1 MKHRMFKY
9 IFTTLVLQWQIT
21 NCYAQKNIV
30 VPDSIVYNCHKE
42 NLDSIAFFQ
51 NLIPIESFTKTD
63 WIDTFELKANTDL
76 HMRVFMRNSL
86 TNFLYQLSPDLSPDA
101 LTSNGNYHFS
111 FYIDNQLIYTEQVP
125 IGAGSAES
133 KNMRTV
139 FRVPLISSTNEDS
152 WGRFLWQRF
161 MMQGGAD
168 ALVPGNHSLRIE
180 MRPYLQLDTL
190 LIGNIIASGS
200 IILAV
205 PQQHVPDKYKKIQA
219 IKPTNAFK
227 INTSPIDTNLI
238 ETLNEKIYT
247 NRYKNITSI
256 VIIKN
261 STLLMESYYNGA
273 KRKTLHDTRSV
284 TKSLAGT
291 LTGIAISNGYI
302 PNAFTTLNNY
312 YNLNDYQNYSPQKDT
327 ISLHSLL
334 SMQSILN
341 GSDSDPQSPGNE
353 EYMYPSKNWVQF
365 ALDLSID
372 TQKLKNPHWDYF
384 TAGVVVV
391 GDIINKS
398 VPGGL
403 VTFADKTLFE
413 PLGIKKYKWEYTPQ
427 KVGNTAGGLR
437 LSSLDLAKIGDLY
450 KQNGKWNNTQI
461 IPASWVEKSLSHQ
474 AILPDGNYYGY
485 LFWNKIYVINNKPYE
500 VYYASGNGGNKIFI
514 FKDYP
519 IVIVITATAYNQGYA
534 HVQVDDMMENY
545 LIPALGLE

>member
-1 MKHRMFKY
+1 MMKY
-9 IFTTLVLQWQIT
+9 LITILILQLQTLYCH
-21 NCYAQKNIV
+21 CYAQNNIV

-42 NLDSIAFFQ
+42 NLDSIAFFKT
-51 NLIPIESFTKTD
+51 LIPIETFSKAD
-63 WIDTFELKANTDL
+63 WIDTFYLKENTDL
-76 HMRVFMRNSL
+76 QMRVFMRNSL
-86 TNFLYQLSPDLSPDA
+86 TNYIYRLAPDLSAEA
-101 LTSNGNYHFS
+101 LTSNGNYYFS
-111 FYIDNQLIYTEQVP
+111 FYIDNQLIYTEQLP

-133 KNMRTV
+133 KNTRTV
-139 FRVPLISSTNEDS
+139 FRVPLISTSNEDS

-168 ALVPGNHSLRIE
+168 ALVPGNHKLRIE
-180 MRPYLQLDTL
+180 IRPYLQLDTL
-190 LIGNIIASGS
+190 LIGEMIASGS
-200 IILAV
+200 ILLIV
-205 PQQHVPDKYKKIQA
+205 PEPHVPDKLKKIQL
-219 IKPTNAFK
+219 IKPTTAFK
-227 INTSPIDTNLI
+227 INTTSIDTNLI

-261 STLLMESYYNGA
+261 NNLLMESYYNGA

-284 TKSLAGT
+284 SKSIAGA
-291 LTGIAISNGYI
+291 LTGIAINNGYI
-302 PNAFTTLNNY
+302 QNEFTTLNNY
-312 YNLNDYQNYSPQKDT
+312 YDLNAYQNFSPQKDT

-341 GSDSDPQSPGNE
+341 GSDTDAQSPGNE
-353 EYMYPSKNWVQF
+353 EHMYPSKNWVQF
-365 ALDLSID
+365 ALDLPID

-398 VPGGL
+398 VQGGL
-403 VTFADKTLFE
+403 VQFADETLFA

-437 LSSLDLAKIGDLY
+437 LSSLDLAKIGELY
-450 KQNGKWNNTQI
+450 RQNGKWNNTQI

-485 LFWNKIYVINNKPYE
+485 LFWNKIYVVNNQSYE

-519 IVIVITATAYNQGYA
+519 IVIVITATAYNEGYA
-534 HVQVDDMMENY
+534 HIQIDNMMENY
-545 LIPALGLE
+545 LIPALKLE